1 MPASMPASEPGS
13 LAPSFAER
21 NALIERVEGAVA
33 IAARR
38 QTFRAAADHSL
49 QGLRDECA
57 RTMALIRTLRTSPL
71 YDSASADPRFE
82 AGW

>member
-1 MPASMPASEPGS
+1 MPASEPGS
-13 LAPSFAER
+13 PAPNFTER
-21 NALIERVEGAVA
+21 NALIERVESAVT

-38 QTFRAAADHSL
+38 ETFRAEIERSL
-49 QGLRDECA
+49 QGLREESA

-71 YDSASADPRFE
+71 YERASSNPRYE